1 MTIVK
6 NIIWI
11 NMVCQ
16 WRVGENRIANRHDGH
31 SGYNFVGIEQNLI
44 VTRRKI
50 YNDMFRPNGDII

>member
-1 MTIVK
+1 
-6 NIIWI
+6 
-11 NMVCQ
+11 MVCQ

-50 YNDMFRPNGDII
+50 YNDMFCPNGDII